1 MTTADELHPKWREQ
15 TGGLLNSQLDWEDVQ
30 RTWFGENEQKNEEQ
44 PQLSSDGVLV
54 IDNLLNEQ
62 TLDLIRNLLLRNTHW

>member
-15 TGGLLNSQLDWEDVQ
+15 SGGLLNSQLDWEDVQ
-30 RTWFGENEQKNEEQ
+30 RTWFGENDEKNEVQ